1 MRELSVNE
9 KETLKDII
17 EEMNECGMFVGRYDA
32 KNGKSEFMYGI
43 STVMEYLAYRVSDEY
58 GDDFSN
64 TFVTNLIISEQKA
77 KRIKC
82 YKDAELSG
90 CYKGRH
96 GGKKN
101 CKCFCSTLD
110 R

>member
-17 EEMNECGMFVGRYDA
+17 EEMKECGMFVGRYDA

-58 GDDFSN
+58 GDEFSN
-64 TFVTNLIISEQKA
+64 TFTQNLIISEQKA
-77 KRIKC
+77 EESQAI
-82 YKDAELSG
+82 
-90 CYKGRH
+90 
-96 GGKKN
+96 
-101 CKCFCSTLD
+101 F
-110 R
+110 